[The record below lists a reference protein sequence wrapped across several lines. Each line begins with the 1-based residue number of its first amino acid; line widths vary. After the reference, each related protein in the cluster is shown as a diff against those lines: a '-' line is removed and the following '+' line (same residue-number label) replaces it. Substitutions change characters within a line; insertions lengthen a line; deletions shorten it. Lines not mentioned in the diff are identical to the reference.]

1 MRPLRLAISIILSL
15 PLAGAMSL
23 AEEKE
28 LSQEELSAIYES
40 SDVDEAI
47 ERSIQYLLTK
57 QDTDGAFRVKPREC
71 RHDAAMTS
79 LAMLAFA
86 AAGHQPVDATEEG
99 RAQLKALEFMLTA
112 ERQEEDGYFGK
123 RDGSRMYGHG
133 IVTLMLAEMLGMG
146 VDDEQDEQIRTKCQ
160 KAVEL
165 ILRAQKIPKDK
176 THKGGWRYQ
185 PNAKDADISV
195 TVWQVMALRAAQNA
209 GIDVPKWAIDDA
221 VGYLKAC
228 HRDPSHY
235 NNDRRKGHPLG
246 CAYQPKHTPKFST
259 AAAGMLAFQVCG
271 GYELQQVRCAA
282 DWFKDDLPKPNE
294 DFFYYG
300 LYYYA
305 QGMYQQGGDY
315 EDVARGLLAREMMP
329 QQDRDGSWRSKSGK
343 ENEVGRIYTTSL
355 AVMTLAVNYHYLPI
369 YQR

>member
-1 MRPLRLAISIILSL
+1 MRFLRLAISIVLVL
-15 PLAGAMSL
+15 PLAGAMSR

-28 LSQEELSAIYES
+28 LSQEELSATYQS
-40 SDVDEAI
+40 SEIDEAI
-47 ERSIQYLLTK
+47 EESIQYLLTK
-57 QDTDGAFRVKPREC
+57 QDNDGAFRVKPREF
-71 RHDAAMTS
+71 RNDAAMTS

-99 RAQLKALEFMLTA
+99 KALRKALEFMLTA
-112 ERQEEDGYFGK
+112 DRQEEDGYFGK

-146 VDDEQDEQIRTKCQ
+146 VDDEQDEQIREKCR
-160 KAVEL
+160 KAVAL
-165 ILRAQKIPKDK
+165 ILQAQKIPKDK

-221 VGYLKAC
+221 ISYLKAC
-228 HRDPSHY
+228 HRGPEHY
-235 NNDRRKGHPLG
+235 GNSSNKRNPLG
-246 CAYQPKHTPKFST
+246 CAYQPGQGPRFST

-271 GYELQQVRCAA
+271 GYELPEVRVAA
-282 DWFKDDLPKPNE
+282 DWFKEGHTNPNE

-305 QGMYQQGGDY
+305 QGMYQRGGEY
-315 EDVARGLLAREMMP
+315 EAAAKGLLVREMMP
-329 QQDRDGSWRSKSGK
+329 QQDRDGSWRAKGGK
-343 ENEVGRIYTTSL
+343 EDQVGRIYTTSL